1 MPYASKIPR
10 PGDDKGPPLRGIAR
24 PRDPGLSPAAWALIV
39 GGILVA
45 IGGARWVMGTGHE
58 DEVVRRPA
66 PKRTIVVAAATQEPP
81 APAPPV
87 ARPTTPP
94 PREERMTALSEVE
107 RLRDASLSDADREEK
122 AGRFQQALDSLDEAE
137 RSGAPKESLEAARVR
152 LKGLLAEQA
161 RIDDAFAAADRSA
174 SVGDHDRAIS
184 ALMAVEDLARKQGRG
199 ADLDAKV
206 AEILGARDH
215 AAQVKNGFASIDRAR
230 QALDVGDLAGARGEV
245 ERARGFVP
253 GAPELM
259 KVERRLHDL
268 ERLPEGMLYVEL
280 DDEHGLYVRK
290 HAVTN
295 AELKKWIDA
304 TGRSGSAPWKDG
316 FPETRA
322 DEAVTGVFTDSAKAF
337 AQWRGERLPGDNEWP
352 ALRKA
357 LHLDGDVKPRAG
369 VYASGFYT
377 VKTP

>member
-1 MPYASKIPR
+1 
-10 PGDDKGPPLRGIAR
+10 
-24 PRDPGLSPAAWALIV
+24 V